1 MTSSC
6 VLSNSPKEILNAVLP
21 DLNEEAKAR
30 CKNSLKFFCRFIS
43 GQWWKPYK
51 HLDYLCDILERVEKK
66 EIRRLILN
74 FPPQH
79 GKSVT
84 TSEFFPAWYL
94 GNHPD
99 DKVILTSYGA
109 DLAKGF
115 SENARDH
122 FRTWGEMIWG
132 LNISDSTSAKDSWKI
147 SGHRGYMISA
157 GVGGPITG
165 KAASLVIID
174 DPHKNRKDAESE
186 TIRQD
191 VINWYKSVIRTR
203 LAQDGC
209 IILIMTRWH
218 PEDLTGHLIKQGDE
232 KWTVIN
238 LPALAREDD
247 PLGRLPGTPLCPE
260 LHDLADLQDIKDDLG
275 EYDWSALYEGNPM
288 SEKGN
293 LFKREYFRY
302 FDIKD
307 DLFVL
312 HKPNGD
318 VIIPVRSCTCF
329 QTYDPTGSSKTSA
342 DFGVL
347 GTWYLTPS
355 ADLLLVD
362 VLSMQK
368 TVPEQVDDVRMMYH
382 RFRPVAIGVEKNGIG
397 LATLQYL
404 QVAGLPIYDV
414 QADADKYSRAVP
426 IAMRYK
432 AGMVF
437 HRSGASYL
445 DTLEAEFLKF
455 PKGKNDD
462 HVDMA
467 AYAARLMVPVK
478 SQQTAQITYEEEY
491 SISPV

>member
-1 MTSSC
+1 MTSYFS
-6 VLSNSPKEILNAVLP
+6 LSESQKPIVHELLNNTAR
-21 DLNEEAKAR
+21 NR
-30 CKNSLKFFCRFIS
+30 CKESFQFFCRYETGEF
-43 GQWWKPYK
+43 WKPYK
-51 HLDYLCDILERVEKK
+51 HLEYLCDILQQVQEKK
-66 EIRRLILN
+66 IRRLILN
-74 FPPQH
+74 MPPQH
-79 GKSVT
+79 GKSFT
-84 TSEFFPAWYL
+84 TSELFPVWYL
-94 GNHPD
+94 GNRPND
-99 DKVILTSYGA
+99 RIILTSYGA
-109 DLAKGF
+109 DLAAGF
-115 SENARDH
+115 SENARNL
-122 FRTWGEMIWG
+122 FRTVGPDIWG
-132 LNISDSTSAKDSWKI
+132 LEISDSSSAKDSWKI
-147 SGHRGYMISA
+147 QGHRGYMISA

-165 KAASLVIID
+165 KPASLVIID

-218 PEDLTGHLIKQGDE
+218 PEDLAGYLIRNGED

-238 LPALAREDD
+238 LPAIAKGND

-260 LHDLADLQDIKDDLG
+260 LHDLADLQDIKEDLG
-275 EYDWSALYEGNPM
+275 EYDWSALYEGDPL

-302 FDIKD
+302 FDVLD

-318 VIIPVRSCTCF
+318 VVIPVRSCTCF

-342 DFGVL
+342 DFGVI

-368 TVPEQVDDVRMMYH
+368 TVPEQVDDVKMMYH

-414 QADADKYSRAVP
+414 NADADKYSRAVP

-432 AGMVF
+432 AGMVY

-478 SQQTAQITYEEEY
+478 SQQTAQVVYEEDY

>member
-1 MTSSC
+1 MKSS
-6 VLSNSPKEILNAVLP
+6 VKPLNKPRAIFKAARL
-21 DLNEEAKAR
+21 DLNNEANAR
-30 CKNSLKFFCRFIS
+30 CKRSFKFFCQHITNDLWRPF
-43 GQWWKPYK
+43 K
-51 HLDYLCDILERVEKK
+51 HLEYLCEILQHIEQKK
-66 EIRRLILN
+66 IRRLILN
-74 FPPQH
+74 MPPQH
-79 GKSVT
+79 GKSIT
-84 TSEFFPAWYL
+84 TSELFPAWYL

-99 DKVILTSYGA
+99 DRVILTSYGA
-109 DLAKGF
+109 DLAAGF

-122 FRTWGEMIWG
+122 FKIWGPEIWG
-132 LNISDSTSAKDSWKI
+132 LEVSDSSSAKDSWRI
-147 SGHRGYMISA
+147 AGHRGFMISA

-165 KAASLVIID
+165 KPANVLIID
-174 DPHKNRKDAESE
+174 DPLKNRKEAESE

-191 VINWYKSVIRTR
+191 VINYYKSVLRTR

-218 PEDLTGHLIKQGDE
+218 PEDLAGHLIKNGED

-238 LPALAREDD
+238 LPAIAKEND

-260 LHDLADLQDIKDDLG
+260 LHDLADLQDIQNDLG
-275 EYDWSALYEGNPM
+275 PYDWSALYDGNPM

-302 FDIKD
+302 FEVKD
-307 DLFVL
+307 DIFIL

-318 VIIPVRSCTCF
+318 VVIPVRSCTCF

-347 GTWYLTPS
+347 GTWYLTPA

-404 QVAGLPIYDV
+404 QLAGLPIDDV
-414 QADADKYSRAVP
+414 NADADKYSRAVP

-432 AGMVF
+432 AGKVF
-437 HRSGASYL
+437 HLSGAPYL
-445 DTLEAEFLKF
+445 ETYEAELLSF
-455 PKGKNDD
+455 PKGKYDD
-462 HVDMA
+462 RVDMA

-478 SQQTAQITYEEEY
+478 SQQTAQVVYEEEY

>member
-1 MTSSC
+1 MINCSPPLNLPI
-6 VLSNSPKEILNAVLP
+6 VHNSL
-21 DLNEEAKAR
+21 DHQAKTR
-30 CKNSLKFFCRFIS
+30 SKGSLKFFCRYASDEFW
-43 GQWWKPYK
+43 QPYK
-51 HLDYLCDILERVEKK
+51 HLDYLTDILEKVSRK

-74 FPPQH
+74 MPPQH
-79 GKSVT
+79 GKSYT
-84 TSEFFPAWYL
+84 TSELFPVWYL
-94 GNHPD
+94 GNHPND
-99 DKVILTSYGA
+99 RIILTSYGA
-109 DLAKGF
+109 DLASGF
-115 SENARDH
+115 SENARNL
-122 FRTWGEMIWG
+122 FRTQG
-132 LNISDSTSAKDSWKI
+132 LNIWDLELSESSQAKDSWKI
-147 SGHRGYMISA
+147 ANQRGYMISA

-165 KAASLVIID
+165 KPANLIIID
-174 DPHKNRKDAESE
+174 DPHKNRKEAESE

-191 VINWYKSVIRTR
+191 VINWYKTVIRTR
-203 LAQDGC
+203 LSQDGC
-209 IILIMTRWH
+209 IILIQTRWH
-218 PEDLTGHLIKQGDE
+218 TEDLSGWLIKTEGE

-238 LPALAREDD
+238 LPARAREND

-260 LHDLADLQDIKDDLG
+260 LHNAEDLQDIEHTLG
-275 EYDWSALYEGNPM
+275 PYDYSALYDGDPL
-288 SEKGN
+288 SEKGG

-302 FDIKD
+302 FEIKD
-307 DLFVL
+307 DLFIL

-318 VIIPVRSCTCF
+318 VVIPVRSCTCF

-342 DFGVL
+342 DFGVI

-368 TVPEQVDDVRMMYH
+368 TVPEQVDDVTMMYH
-382 RFRPVAIGVEKNGIG
+382 RFRPVAIGVEKDGIG

-404 QVAGLPIYDV
+404 QLAGLPIYDV
-414 QADADKYSRAVP
+414 NADADKYSRAVP

-437 HRSGASYL
+437 HLTGSTYL
-445 DTLEAEFLKF
+445 ETLESEFLKF

-478 SQQTAQITYEEEY
+478 SQQTAQMVYEEDY